1 VIYYSPLRYPGGKS
15 SFSKI
20 FLKIFKENNL
30 SINTYYEFYAGGAGA
45 ALDLLLNNH
54 VSKIVLNDADY
65 HIYAFWNSILY
76 DTENFLKK
84 LKDTPVTIEEWH
96 IQRAIYN
103 NELNYDLLTIG
114 FSTFFLNRTNRSGIL
129 LKAGPIGGKEQ
140 TGKYKLDA
148 RYHKLRLS
156 ERISQIAARENSIFI
171 YNEDAINLMN
181 SLIKDLKKED
191 SFLFLDPPY
200 YDKGRQLYLNHYK
213 DAEHTTLK
221 EFLISNK
228 DFNWLVSYDNAEAIQ
243 KLYSNFFNCLV
254 DINYSLQAKKKE
266 KEIIILS
273 DRLSFNNQLT

>member
-20 FLKIFKENNL
+20 FLNIFKENNL

-96 IQRAIYN
+96 IQRAVYN

-140 TGKYKLDA
+140 IGKYKLDA

-221 EFLISNK
+221 EFLILNK